1 MRFVFTMIAVII
13 GTLLSNAQGDTDTLK
28 LQPNKFEARIIPKS
42 SVVVSGDKF
51 EADILL
57 VAYDTAKKVDVHI
70 NGWRDIPMVNGQAKY
85 VTYAMGEGKQEV
97 TGFITYVE
105 GDKFK
110 KLFFSTEYEVIPGN
124 ATFFANAMNVF
135 YIGIENPITVLVP
148 GVEPK
153 NVVLSIANGSLKSL
167 GGGNYGVTVSNAGD
181 VKILIKTKQE
191 KGADKLVGTML
202 FRAKPLPR
210 LDLVLG
216 TLQNGAEAS
225 ADDIKSSVKLS
236 VSHGESFAFDGLQY
250 SIKSFRVTIYKAVGD
265 KPIVTE
271 CKGEYLPQ
279 NVQEELAKLNKG
291 DKVLIDHVIVENPA
305 ITQDPLPFVLTVK

>member
-1 MRFVFTMIAVII
+1 MRFVLTMIAVII
-13 GTLLSNAQGDTDTLK
+13 GTLLCNAQGDTDTLK

-124 ATFFANAMNVF
+124 ATFFANTMNVF

-167 GGGNYGVTVSNAGD
+167 GGGNYGVTVSNVGD